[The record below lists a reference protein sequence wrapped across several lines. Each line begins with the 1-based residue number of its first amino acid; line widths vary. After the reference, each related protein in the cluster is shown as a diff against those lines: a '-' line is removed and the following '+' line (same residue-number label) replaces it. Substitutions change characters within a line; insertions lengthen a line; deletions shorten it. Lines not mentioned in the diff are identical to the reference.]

1 MSHFSLSLLAIALTA
16 LFTRELVKNRRN
28 TWWGVIGILIISVAI
43 ATLKDSIL
51 TGLLWLLPPLHLS
64 LEMMSVGDQIEVI
77 PNVFIGNTHGL

>member
-1 MSHFSLSLLAIALTA
+1 MSHFSLSLLAIAL
-16 LFTRELVKNRRN
+16 LLYLLGTRENRRN

-51 TGLLWLLPPLHLS
+51 TGLLWLLPPHLS